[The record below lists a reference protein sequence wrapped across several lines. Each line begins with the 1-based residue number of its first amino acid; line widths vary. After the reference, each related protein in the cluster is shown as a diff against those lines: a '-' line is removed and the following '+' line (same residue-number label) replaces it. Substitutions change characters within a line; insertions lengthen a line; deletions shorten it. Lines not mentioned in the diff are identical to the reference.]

1 MTDHATLLAETI
13 RFRSQERATQFATVA
28 RSIEWTVEAREGKP
42 MRLVAVSFNHAG
54 KALIHRGWDVAN
66 VGEAYT
72 RISEWVRELQLKQ
85 SIHSIITKRI
95 PA

>member
-1 MTDHATLLAETI
+1 MTDHATQLAETI
-13 RFRSQERATQFATVA
+13 RFRSQERATEFANVV
-28 RSIEWTVEAREGKP
+28 RSIDWTVEAREGKP
-42 MRLVAVSFNHAG
+42 MMLCAVSFNHA
-54 KALIHRGWDVAN
+54 KKSIEFKRWDVAN